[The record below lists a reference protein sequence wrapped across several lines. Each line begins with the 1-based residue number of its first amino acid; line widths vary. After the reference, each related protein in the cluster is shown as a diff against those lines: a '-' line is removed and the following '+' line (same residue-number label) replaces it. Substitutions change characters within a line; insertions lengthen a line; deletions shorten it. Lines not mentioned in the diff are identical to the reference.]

1 MRERDPK
8 ATTIDDIARA
18 TGVSK
23 TTVSRYIN
31 GKYSM
36 MSQETRARI
45 GAIIQMSNYHPNSI
59 AQSLKTRQSHQ
70 VGVVISDISS
80 PFSVSLIRGIGHV
93 LLDAGYVP
101 LFVDCNDDFELEK
114 KLIQTLVARR
124 VDGLL
129 VNTTNSK
136 NPFLIQLACQGLPV
150 VLCDRYVDDY
160 KFSFVGSD
168 LRTPIL
174 RLVEHLRDQGYEK
187 AAFFTQDY
195 AANSTRALR
204 RRAFLE
210 ASAIYYPQEN
220 AEEMCFLVHAD
231 GMDGTVDAV
240 RRLRRSCQ
248 EGRAPAVITVN
259 TVTALHVLAAIRALG
274 LSIPDQI
281 GICGPDDWGWDK
293 RLSYT
298 QVVTP
303 TITHYKIHPYAIG
316 SEAARLLLKQIREP
330 QSEKEEILIPVEL
343 VPREST
349 ALRSRTGD
357 R

>member
-1 MRERDPK
+1 MRERDAK

-18 TGVSK
+18 AGVSK

-36 MSQETRARI
+36 MSEETRARI

-70 VGVVISDISS
+70 IGVVISDISS
-80 PFSVSLIRGIGHV
+80 PFSVSLIRGIDHV

-136 NPFLIQLACQGLPV
+136 NPFLIQLACQGVPI

-168 LRTPIL
+168 FRTPVL

-187 AAFFTQDY
+187 AAFFTQEY

-204 RRAFLE
+204 RKAFLE
-210 ASAIYYPQEN
+210 ASAIYYPREN
-220 AEEMCFLVHAD
+220 AEEMCFLVRSD
-231 GMDGTVDAV
+231 DMEGTLDAV
-240 RRLRRSCQ
+240 QRLRSSCR
-248 EGRAPAVITVN
+248 EGGVPAVVAVN
-259 TVTALHVLAAIRALG
+259 TVTALHAIAAIQTVG

-281 GICGPDDWGWDK
+281 GVCGPDDWGWDEHV
-293 RLSYT
+293 SYT
-298 QVVTP
+298 RVVRP
-303 TITHYKIHPYAIG
+303 AITHYKIHPYAIG
-316 SEAARLLLKQIREP
+316 SEAARLLLKQLREP

-343 VPREST
+343 ETREST
-349 ALRSRTGD
+349 RLRRGTD
-357 R
+357 PV

>member
-1 MRERDPK
+1 MKEPGTK

-18 TGVSK
+18 AGVSK

-36 MSQETRARI
+36 MSEETRKRI
-45 GAIIQMSNYHPNSI
+45 EAIIQMSNYHPNSI

-93 LLDAGYVP
+93 LLEAGYVP
-101 LFVDCNDDFELEK
+101 LFVDCNDDSELERR
-114 KLIQTLVARR
+114 LIQTLMARR

-129 VNTTNSK
+129 VNTTNAR
-136 NPFLIQLACQGLPV
+136 NPFLIQLACQGTPI
-150 VLCDRYVDDY
+150 VLCDRYVEDY

-168 LRTPIL
+168 FRVPTL

-195 AANSTRALR
+195 STNSTRALR
-204 RRAFLE
+204 HQAFLE
-210 ASAIYYPQEN
+210 AAALYYPKEE
-220 AEEMCFLVHAD
+220 AEDLCFVIRPD
-231 GMDGTVDAV
+231 DMDSTVEAV
-240 RRLRRSCQ
+240 RRLRASCSPGRS
-248 EGRAPAVITVN
+248 PAIIAVN
-259 TVTALHVLAAIRALG
+259 TMTTLHVIAAIQATG

-281 GICGPDDWGWDK
+281 GVCGPDDWGWDD
-293 RLSYT
+293 RVSYT

-303 TITHYKIHPYAIG
+303 SITSYKIRPYAIG
-316 SEAARLLLKQIREP
+316 SDAARLLLKQIQAPR
-330 QSEKEEILIPVEL
+330 SEKEEILIPAEL
-343 VPREST
+343 VVRDST
-349 ALRSRTGD
+349 RLRSGCA
-357 R
+357 